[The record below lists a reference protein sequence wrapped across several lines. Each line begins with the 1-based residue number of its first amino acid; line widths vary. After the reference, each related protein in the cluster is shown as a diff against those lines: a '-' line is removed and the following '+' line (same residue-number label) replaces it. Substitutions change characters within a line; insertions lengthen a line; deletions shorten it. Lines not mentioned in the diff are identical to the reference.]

1 MMRNKPL
8 ILALAAALTSACT
21 AAPLASPTEVNRA
34 IIEDFARIFYSERD
48 VRQAFEKHVA
58 PDYIQH
64 NPGIADGREAAIRAL
79 TPMFSRPEARFEVK
93 RILVDGDLAAIHL
106 LGRGDPATPGA
117 ALWPG
122 IWRKALS
129 RTNQKALVCSPRSL
143 SGHTDPSNST
153 LASDRSTG
161 APSMCTESIS
171 TIENGSDLYHGRR
184 MARRSPSGVAL
195 SPSSPMI
202 RSTGSIALSSLN

>member
-117 ALWPG
+117 A
-122 IWRKALS
+122 
-129 RTNQKALVCSPRSL
+129 
-143 SGHTDPSNST
+143 
-153 LASDRSTG
+153 
-161 APSMCTESIS
+161 
-171 TIENGSDLYHGRR
+171 
-184 MARRSPSGVAL
+184 VADIYRL
-195 SPSSPMI
+195 EDGKIVEHWDILQPMPTK
-202 RSTGSIALSSLN
+202 SANPHPMF